1 MSGEH
6 HQAKTEESTSPQ
18 MEHRRQSFP
27 ALKKKLLRWYDT
39 HHRELP
45 WRNNHDPY
53 KIWVSEVMLQQT
65 TVKAALPYYSKWIEL
80 FPDVISLSRAR
91 LQKVLKAWQGLGYYQ
106 RAKNLQRASRII
118 IDKYQGQIP
127 RNYQDLR
134 KLPGFGPYTAAAV
147 LSLAFD
153 QPHPV
158 LDANVRRVLMR
169 LIRLRGE
176 VSSRNDRTLLQIL
189 TPLFPKKNTGLFN
202 QALMELGA
210 LVCRPKNPLC
220 LLCPIGQLCRAF
232 EKGEQEIIPSPKKRS
247 YRRVD
252 AVVAIISNGGKYLI
266 QKRPPSGLM
275 ADLWEFPGGKR
286 KSDETLRE
294 ALRREVRE
302 ELSAEV
308 EEKFL
313 LKVEHAY
320 TQFQVSLHVY
330 ECRLKNK
337 PLLRKRRH
345 LWVALRGLKNYPFP
359 SGSAKIVKFL
369 EAKEKYFKS
378 NE

>member
-1 MSGEH
+1 
-6 HQAKTEESTSPQ
+6 
-18 MEHRRQSFP
+18 MENWQRSF
-27 ALKKKLLRWYDT
+27 AFFNKKLLRWYSA

-45 WRNNHDPY
+45 WRKSRDPY

-65 TVKAALPYYSKWIEL
+65 TVKTVLPYYRKWIKL
-80 FPDVISLSRAR
+80 FPDVVSLSRAQP
-91 LQKVLKAWQGLGYYQ
+91 QKVLKAWQGLGYYQ
-106 RAKNLQRASRII
+106 RAKNLLRASRII
-118 IDKYQGQIP
+118 ADKHQGQIP
-127 RNYQDLR
+127 ENYQDLR
-134 KLPGFGPYTAAAV
+134 KLPGLGPYTAAAV
-147 LSLAFD
+147 LSLAFG
-153 QPHPV
+153 QPYPV
-158 LDANVRRVLMR
+158 LDANARRVLMR

-176 VSSRNDRTLLQIL
+176 VSSKNDKTLLQFL
-189 TPLFPKKNTGLFN
+189 KPFFPKKNPGLFN

-220 LLCPIGQLCRAF
+220 LLCPLGQSCVAF
-232 EKGEQEIIPSPKKRS
+232 KKGEQEIIPSPKKRR
-247 YRRVD
+247 YQRVD
-252 AVVAIISNGGKYLI
+252 AVVAVIGKDGKYLI

-286 KSDETLRE
+286 KSGETLRE

-308 EEKFL
+308 KEEKFI

-320 TQFQVSLHVY
+320 TQFLVSLHVY
-330 ECRLKNK
+330 ECRLKSK
-337 PLLRKRRH
+337 PLLRKGRH
-345 LWVALRGLKNYPFP
+345 LWVSPRGLKNYPFP

-369 EAKEKYFKS
+369 EAKEKHIKS

>member
-1 MSGEH
+1 
-6 HQAKTEESTSPQ
+6 
-18 MEHRRQSFP
+18 MENWRRSF
-27 ALKKKLLRWYDT
+27 AFFNKKLLRWYNA

-45 WRNNHDPY
+45 WRNSRDPY

-65 TVKAALPYYSKWIEL
+65 TVKTVLPYYRKWIEL
-80 FPDVISLSRAR
+80 FPDVTSLSRAR
-91 LQKVLKAWQGLGYYQ
+91 PQKVLKAWQGLGYYQ
-106 RAKNLQRASRII
+106 RAKSLLRASRII
-118 IDKYQGQIP
+118 IDKHQGQIP
-127 RNYQDLR
+127 KNYQDLR
-134 KLPGFGPYTAAAV
+134 KLPGLGPYTAAAV
-147 LSLAFD
+147 LSLAFG
-153 QPHPV
+153 QPYPV
-158 LDANVRRVLMR
+158 LDANARRVLMR
-169 LIRLRGE
+169 IIRLRGE
-176 VSSRNDRTLLQIL
+176 VSSKNDRTLLQFL
-189 TPLFPKKNTGLFN
+189 KPFFPKKNPGLFN

-220 LLCPIGQLCRAF
+220 LLCPLCQSCVAF
-232 EKGEQEIIPSPKKRS
+232 KKGEQEIIPSPKKRS
-247 YRRVD
+247 YQRVD
-252 AVVAIISNGGKYLI
+252 AVVAVIGKDGKYLI

-286 KSDETLRE
+286 KPGETLRG

-308 EEKFL
+308 KEEKFI

-320 TQFQVSLHVY
+320 TQFLVSLHVY
-330 ECRLKNK
+330 QCRLKNK
-337 PLLRKRRH
+337 PLLRKGRH

-369 EAKEKYFKS
+369 EDKEKYES